1 MTHSNEER
9 QTAEVDTRPVL
20 LIDNYDSFVFNLAR
34 YIEELGFPAVV
45 LRNNE
50 VTVASALDLNPRAVV
65 LSPGPCGPPE
75 AGICVELVKAF
86 PRRIPMLGV
95 CLGHQC
101 IAAAFGAS
109 VVRAREPIHGR
120 SALIQHDGRGIW
132 AGLPQPLQATRYHS
146 LIVDAETLPAE
157 FEVTATVD
165 GIVMAMSHREFPL
178 HGLQFH
184 PESVLTQEG
193 HRLIAR
199 SLQLPENSVGGIRKT
214 EVLEIDGDGDDDDNL
229 GLDGPLH
236 W

>member
-1 MTHSNEER
+1 MTQSSDNPP
-9 QTAEVDTRPVL
+9 AIGIDARPVL

-34 YIEELGFPAVV
+34 YIQELGFPAIV

-50 VTVASALDLNPRAVV
+50 VTVASALGLDPRAIV

-75 AGICVELVKAF
+75 AGICVELVKAC
-86 PRRIPMLGV
+86 PRNIPMLGV

-109 VVRAREPIHGR
+109 IVRAPEPVHGR
-120 SALIQHDGRGIW
+120 PSMIQHDGSGIW
-132 AGLPQPLQATRYHS
+132 QGMPQPLQATRYHS
-146 LIVDAETLPAE
+146 LIVKEETLPPA

-165 GIVMAMSHREFPL
+165 GLVMAISHRDYPL

-199 SLQLPENSVGGIRKT
+199 SLQLPEGSVGGIRST
-214 EVLEIDGDGDDDDNL
+214 EVLQVETGDDNVDL
-229 GLDGPLH
+229 EGPLH